1 MYIFEIRINLHT
13 NKNRKLTVNHSKM
26 KQFNKIWF
34 VWLLLVCL
42 WNFGWPEV
50 EPIYDVLVA
59 ILLSILFILSGQ
71 NRKIQLFFVIIFH
84 CTLISRAR

>member
-1 MYIFEIRINLHT
+1 
-13 NKNRKLTVNHSKM
+13 M

-34 VWLLLVCL
+34 VWLFLVCL

-59 ILLSILFILSGQ
+59 ILLSILSYKLS
-71 NRKIQLFFVIIFH
+71 NK
-84 CTLISRAR
+84 TE